1 MKQFK
6 LEGKQFNCPER
17 WEDITLEQLL
27 KINAGVDNVIEA
39 ISICTGL
46 SQEELARS
54 YDLVLMEE
62 LERTLMFLKDATGLR
77 LELEPKE
84 IVLNGV
90 KVSPFSDIGKLPTAQ
105 YQDLKILIA
114 EFHEQEGEEVD
125 VIKRLSL
132 YPKIVAIYLQ
142 PYIDN
147 KEYDCEKADEYAKIL
162 YQHSAV
168 EVSAWGYFFI
178 RRFQELR
185 NGILNDVQKSV
196 TKPRNQKRGLVSYL
210 KVLGSRL
217 FSTTSRTEI

>member
-6 LEGKQFNCPER
+6 LKGNGFNCPER
-17 WEDITLEQLL
+17 WEEITLEQLL

-46 SQEELARS
+46 SQEELSRS

-62 LERTLMFLKDATGLR
+62 LEQTLKFLASHEGLK
-77 LELEPKE
+77 LETEPKE

-90 KVSPFSDIGKLPTAQ
+90 KVSPFSDIGLLPTAQ

-114 EFHEQEGEEVD
+114 EFHEQEGDEVD

-132 YPKIVAIYLQ
+132 YPKIVATYLQ
-142 PYIDN
+142 SYVD
-147 KEYDCEKADEYAKIL
+147 KSEYDCEKADIYSKVL
-162 YQHSAV
+162 YKHSAM

-185 NGILNDVQKSV
+185 NGILKDALKSH
-196 TKPRNQKRGLVSYL
+196 TMPKSQKRGLLTYL
-210 KVLGSRL
+210 KTLGSRL
-217 FSTTSRTEI
+217 FYTT